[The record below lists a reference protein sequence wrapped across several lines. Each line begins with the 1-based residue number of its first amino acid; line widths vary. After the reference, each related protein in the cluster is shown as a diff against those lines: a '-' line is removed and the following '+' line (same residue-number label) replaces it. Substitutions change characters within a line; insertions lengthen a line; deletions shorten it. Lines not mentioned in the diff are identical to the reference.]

1 MSTRRDDGR
10 RSRSKHATHRDDVGS
25 PGESRREPYSID
37 KVLDAYLATEG
48 LSGLRVLDTIAR
60 SWPELVGEA
69 AAQHSFPRAV
79 NGSELVVVVDTPAR
93 VTELVFLAP
102 AICDRLAELLGR
114 RVVERVK
121 GQVDGHFRL
130 D

>member
-1 MSTRRDDGR
+1 MSRRHDPQGR
-10 RSRSKHATHRDDVGS
+10 RRPRPSEINA
-25 PGESRREPYSID
+25 GELSRREPYSIERI
-37 KVLDAYLATEG
+37 LDAYLAAEG
-48 LSGLRVLDTIAR
+48 LEGLRLLDAVDGL
-60 SWPELVGEA
+60 WPQLVGEA
-69 AAQHSFPRAV
+69 AARHSRPRAL
-79 NGSELVVVVDTPAR
+79 NGAELVVAVDNPAR

-102 AICDRLAELLGR
+102 SICDRLAELLGR

>member
-1 MSTRRDDGR
+1 MSVQRGDRGR
-10 RSRSKHATHRDDVGS
+10 RAGRRVGGEDADGS
-25 PGESRREPYSID
+25 GESRRQPYPID
-37 KVLDAYLATEG
+37 KVLDAYLNAEG
-48 LSGLRVLDTIAR
+48 LQGLRLLDTIAR
-60 SWPELVGEA
+60 SWPDLVGEA
-69 AAQHSFPRAV
+69 AAHHSIPRAL
-79 NGSELVVVVDTPAR
+79 NGSELLIAVDTPAR

-130 D
+130 E

>member
-1 MSTRRDDGR
+1 MSTRRDEDR
-10 RSRSKHATHRDDVGS
+10 RPRPKRATHRDEDS
-25 PGESRREPYSID
+25 SGESRREPYAID

-48 LSGLRVLDTIAR
+48 LSGLRLLDTIAR
-60 SWPELVGEA
+60 SWPELVGEEA
-69 AAQHSFPRAV
+69 ARHNAPRAV

-102 AICDRLAELLGR
+102 VICDRLAELLGR

>member
-1 MSTRRDDGR
+1 VDSSG
-10 RSRSKHATHRDDVGS
+10 A
-25 PGESRREPYSID
+25 PRREPYSID
-37 KVLDAYLATEG
+37 EVLDAYLATEG
-48 LSGLRVLDTIAR
+48 LSGLLVLDTIAR
-60 SWPELVGEA
+60 TWPELVGEEA
-69 AAQHSFPRAV
+69 ARHSAPHAV

-102 AICDRLAELLGR
+102 VICDRLAELLGR

>member
-1 MSTRRDDGR
+1 MRARRGHRGR
-10 RSRSKHATHRDDVGS
+10 RAARPIDGEDADGS
-25 PGESRREPYSID
+25 EESRRQPYPID
-37 KVLDAYLATEG
+37 EVLDAYLKAEG
-48 LSGLRVLDTIAR
+48 LQSLRLLDTIAR
-60 SWPELVGEA
+60 SWPELVGEV
-69 AAQHSFPRAV
+69 AAQHSTPRTL
-79 NGSELVVVVDTPAR
+79 NGSELLVAVDTPGR

-121 GQVDGHFRL
+121 GQVDGRFRL